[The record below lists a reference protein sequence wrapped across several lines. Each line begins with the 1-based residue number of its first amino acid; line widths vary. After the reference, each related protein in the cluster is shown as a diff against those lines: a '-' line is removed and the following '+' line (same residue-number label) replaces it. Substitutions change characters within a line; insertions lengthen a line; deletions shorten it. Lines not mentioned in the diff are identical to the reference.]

1 MNTSSPIFGSD
12 AAAAWRVINLG
23 KLNTDA
29 SATLIAIET
38 TKSPNGQVIVP
49 FIHSMRD
56 LLNAYSAPALPA
68 LKLYL
73 FGGYTTTM
81 DVQDMLYALVP
92 YDVIAVVVLVLLTV
106 AFSFQSVGL
115 GARLI
120 ATIAMSLCW
129 SFGLSVLVYQP
140 GPAQTAFAQLTPTI
154 LASSGIYW
162 IIPVMSFS
170 ILVGLAMDYD
180 IFLVSR
186 MREFRQLGWSDRA
199 SICLA
204 VDRTGGV
211 ITAAGLIMCVSFC
224 GLLIPKT
231 VVLNQYGFTLFIGVA
246 FDTFL
251 MRPVIVPAIVT
262 ILGSVTSRQ
271 LNWWPSVMPPQLLS
285 DEEEQ
290 HALAAGC
297 MAPQELAELRA
308 ALEAGDAAGAK
319 AADAAGA
326 ILRDG
331 GVAFREPPPQAGGG
345 GESGEAKAAMLVIR

>member
-1 MNTSSPIFGSD
+1 
-12 AAAAWRVINLG
+12 V
-23 KLNTDA
+23 
-29 SATLIAIET
+29 AIET

-49 FIHSMRD
+49 FIRSVRD
-56 LLNAYSAPALPA
+56 LLKAFSAPALPG

-92 YDVIAVVVLVLLTV
+92 YDIIAVVVLVLITV

-115 GARLI
+115 GLRLI

-140 GPAQTAFAQLTPTI
+140 GPAQDFFALSTPTI
-154 LASSGIYW
+154 LASSGMYW
-162 IIPVMSFS
+162 LIPVMSFS

-180 IFLVSR
+180 IFLLSR
-186 MREFRQLGWSDRA
+186 VREFRLLGWSDRA
-199 SICLA
+199 SVCLA
-204 VDRTGGV
+204 VDATGGV

-246 FDTFL
+246 FDTFVI
-251 MRPVIVPAIVT
+251 RPVIVPAIIA
-262 ILGSVTSRQ
+262 ILGSVSSRQ
-271 LNWWPSVMPPQLLS
+271 LNWYPSVMPPQLLT
-285 DEEEQ
+285 DEEED

-297 MAPQELAELRA
+297 MAPQEFAALRA
-308 ALEAGDAAGAK
+308 ALEAGDAAAGKARDDAAAAAK
-319 AADAAGA
+319 AGSEAV
-326 ILRDG
+326 RDG
-331 GVAFREPPPQAGGG
+331 GVAFRDPAQADV
-345 GESGEAKAAMLVIR
+345 SGEAKAMLVIK

>member
-1 MNTSSPIFGSD
+1 MNASSPLYGSD
-12 AAAAWRVINLG
+12 FASAWRSLNLG
-23 KLNTDA
+23 KLNGDA
-29 SATLIAIET
+29 SATLVAIET

-49 FIHSMRD
+49 FIRSVRD
-56 LLNAYSAPALPA
+56 LLKAFSAPALPG

-92 YDVIAVVVLVLLTV
+92 YDIIAVVVLVLITV

-115 GARLI
+115 GLRLI

-140 GPAQTAFAQLTPTI
+140 GPAQDFFALSTPTI
-154 LASSGIYW
+154 LASSGMYW
-162 IIPVMSFS
+162 LIPVMSFS

-180 IFLVSR
+180 IFLLSR
-186 MREFRQLGWSDRA
+186 VREFRLLGWSDRA
-199 SICLA
+199 SVCLA
-204 VDRTGGV
+204 VDATGGV

-246 FDTFL
+246 FDTFVI
-251 MRPVIVPAIVT
+251 RPVIVPAIIA
-262 ILGSVTSRQ
+262 ILGSVSSRQ
-271 LNWWPSVMPPQLLS
+271 LNWYPSVMPPQLLT
-285 DEEEQ
+285 DEEED

-297 MAPQELAELRA
+297 MAPQELAALRA
-308 ALEAGDAAGAK
+308 ALEAGDAAAGKARDDAAAAAK
-319 AADAAGA
+319 AGGEAV
-326 ILRDG
+326 RDG
-331 GVAFREPPPQAGGG
+331 GVAFRDPAQADV
-345 GESGEAKAAMLVIR
+345 SGEAKAMS